1 MDHVAARRVAMA
13 LAARP
18 QQPDFARGLA
28 RFIQTGAITQVLK
41 TQIRV
46 RARSGT
52 SADQPEAARLMEY
65 CISRDADMGPVGENF
80 GRACDQIDR
89 TEAMMKRLQDQARQS
104 TRDPAH
110 AVRGAGRA
118 PVTALA
124 GRDPETCTVSL
135 ILDEETA
142 SIAIFAV
149 TAHAEEREA
158 HAREVQRYG
167 QGLPEGSYGRGNRE
181 AIAAGEG
188 RVAARLRAVERA
200 YQTALERDAGPV
212 PSRPAAVSRS
222 PQGAA
227 GREIELE

>member
-1 MDHVAARRVAMA
+1 MDHVAARRVAMS

-46 RARSGT
+46 RARGT

-65 CISRDADMGPVGENF
+65 CISRATDLGPVGENF

-89 TEAMMKRLQDQARQS
+89 TEAMMTRLQEQARHS
-104 TRDPAH
+104 AGDPAH
-110 AVRGAGRA
+110 VVRGAGRA

-124 GRDPETCTVSL
+124 GRDPVTRTVSL

-142 SIAIFAV
+142 SIAMFAV
-149 TAHAEEREA
+149 AAHAEEREA

-181 AIAAGEG
+181 AIAAGEA

-200 YQTALERDAGPV
+200 YQTAMERDTEPL
-212 PSRPAAVSRS
+212 RSRS
-222 PQGAA
+222 AA
-227 GREIELE
+227 APRSHQPAVGREIELE